1 METTRLSSK
10 GQVIIPKPVRSAH
23 HWGPG
28 QELVVIDLGD
38 GVLLKA
44 KTAFAETSIGDVA
57 SCLPYS
63 GKTKSLDEME
73 DAIKQGVKERFDDF
87 G

>member
-1 METTRLSSK
+1 METTKLSSK
-10 GQVIIPKPVRSAH
+10 GQVIIPKPVRTAH
-23 HWGPG
+23 HWDAG

-44 KTAFAETSIGDVA
+44 KTPFAVTSIEDVA
-57 SCLPYS
+57 SCLRYS
-63 GKTKSLDEME
+63 GKAKSLDEME
-73 DAIKQGVKERFDDF
+73 DAIRRGVKGLFDDR

>member
-1 METTRLSSK
+1 MITTRLSSK
-10 GQVIIPKPVRSAH
+10 GQVIIPKPVRTAH
-23 HWGPG
+23 HWDAG
-28 QELVVIDLGD
+28 QELVVIDVGD

-44 KTAFAETSIGDVA
+44 RSPFSETSIDDVA

-63 GKTKSLDEME
+63 GKAKSLDEME
-73 DAIKQGVKERFDDF
+73 DAIRRGVQGRLHDR